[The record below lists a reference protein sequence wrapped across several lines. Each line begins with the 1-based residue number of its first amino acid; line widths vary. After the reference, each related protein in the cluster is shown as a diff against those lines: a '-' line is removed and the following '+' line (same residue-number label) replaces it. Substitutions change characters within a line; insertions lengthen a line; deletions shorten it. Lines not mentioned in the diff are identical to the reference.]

1 MKITNAIVRDHR
13 GRAKEGGPG
22 ELEVRITIN
31 RKSYYIGT
39 GIRVRKSEFVAGRI
53 MNCMGADELNDRL
66 AIIFRKVMAEVN
78 DAVEHNAPIDTAKI
92 RKKVWGIV
100 VKMNNEPVFI
110 QWCEKQIPLL
120 NVSKDTKRFYTLLVS
135 RLYEFEKIRT
145 WDDLTVENI
154 SNFDSWLHNFEVP
167 RKSPQPDG
175 EPKLLSDGTIYN
187 YHKNLKA
194 LINRAVLFGVI
205 DSNPYDKLKGKISRG
220 EKENVEYLTEDEM
233 QRIENLEL
241 PEGSR
246 IDRARDIFVF
256 QMFTGLAY
264 SDAQA
269 FDLSQYKWDGE
280 RWLRTGERIKT
291 GSPYVSVLLPP
302 VVKVLDKYGWSV
314 PKMNNADYNLYL
326 KKIGAMADIKTRM
339 HTHLARHTFATQML
353 SNDVKIQN
361 VSKMLGHKNIQ
372 QTMRYAKVLAQD
384 VRNDFE
390 MIERKLKK

>member
-100 VKMNNEPVFI
+100 VQMNNEPVFV

-205 DSNPYDKLKGKISRG
+205 DTNPYDKLKGKISRG

-233 QRIENLEL
+233 QRIESLEL

-256 QMFTGLAY
+256 QMYTGLAY

-326 KKIGAMADIKTRM
+326 KKIGAMAGIKTRM

-390 MIERKLKK
+390 MIEKKLKK